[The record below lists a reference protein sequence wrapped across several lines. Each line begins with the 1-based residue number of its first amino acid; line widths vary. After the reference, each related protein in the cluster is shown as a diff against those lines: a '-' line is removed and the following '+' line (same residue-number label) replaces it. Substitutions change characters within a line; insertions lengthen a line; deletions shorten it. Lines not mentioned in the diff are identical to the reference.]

1 MRKFLSDS
9 LAIAEKE
16 LKLALRF
23 KITFLTSSFVQ
34 PLVKIVPFAL
44 VYYGFFA
51 FGGGTEIGVVSGS
64 NFFIFLVLGLIA
76 DMFFE
81 MGYGAFTMRFL
92 NEKYWDT
99 IEAVLMAPINKMSLI
114 SGVGL
119 AELVSF
125 APAFIL
131 FIGTVLFIHIIP
143 VNILVFVFCVLLLAL
158 LISLSL
164 GLIASCA
171 VLFNENFM
179 PFFSY
184 FRMAIVFLS
193 CFYYPIDVLVFKAAG
208 YNVDLRLL
216 ALLNPFYQANF
227 LIKEAWLNPLFSL
240 SDSIFPFAYLLFFAL
255 VMPLAAIFIFNKLWR
270 ILGIQG
276 Y

>member
-1 MRKFLSDS
+1 MRKFVNES
-9 LAIAEKE
+9 LALAEKE

-23 KITFLTSSFVQ
+23 KFSFFTSGFVQ
-34 PLVKIVPFAL
+34 PLLKIVPFAL

-51 FGGGTEIGVVSGS
+51 FGGGQDIGVVTGA

-81 MGYGAFTMRFL
+81 MGFSAFTTRFL

-99 IEAVLMAPINKMSLI
+99 IEGILMAPLNKISLI

-119 AELVSF
+119 AELIAF
-125 APAFIL
+125 APALALFFSIVFI
-131 FIGTVLFIHIIP
+131 IHAVSINII
-143 VNILVFVFCVLLLAL
+143 VFVLCVLLLAL
-158 LISLSL
+158 FISLSL

-171 VLFNENFM
+171 VLFNENFV

-184 FRMAIVFLS
+184 LRMGLVFIS
-193 CFYYPIDVLVFKAAG
+193 CFYYPIDVLLFETMG
-208 YNVDLRLL
+208 YTVDLRIL

-227 LIKEAWLNPLFSL
+227 LIKEAWLNPGFVLA
-240 SDSIFPFAYLLFFAL
+240 DGIFPFAYLILFAL
-255 VMPLAAIFIFNKLWR
+255 ITPLFAIFMFNKLWR